1 MLIIIGTIVGTALIL
16 MNVLLIGC
24 CLHRRSKKRL
34 AGKHLFILF
43 FCLFVFSIEY
53 GGEIQKM
60 IPEDLLEKQ
69 DLPKVVIISVSVIGV
84 ILLLINIGL
93 VAGCILKKRA
103 KRVKGNFCS
112 VMIYFFIFCTFA
124 RWYMYM
130 ECVWAVGKL

>member
-43 FCLFVFSIEY
+43 FLFVFSIEY

-103 KRVKGNFCS
+103 KRVKGKFCS

-124 RWYMYM
+124 HW
-130 ECVWAVGKL
+130 

>member
-1 MLIIIGTIVGTALIL
+1 MYCLLVAACIDVRK
-16 MNVLLIGC
+16 NVWQVNIYLYY
-24 CLHRRSKKRL
+24 
-34 AGKHLFILF
+34 F

-103 KRVKGNFCS
+103 KRVKGKFCS

-124 RWYMYM
+124 HW
-130 ECVWAVGKL
+130 